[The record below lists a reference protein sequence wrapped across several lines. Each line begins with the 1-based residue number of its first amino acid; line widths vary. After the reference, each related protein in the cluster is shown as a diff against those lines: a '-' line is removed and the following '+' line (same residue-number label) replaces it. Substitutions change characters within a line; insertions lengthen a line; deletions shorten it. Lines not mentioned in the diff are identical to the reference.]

1 MGLDLGRTAVQ
12 FFAGASPKLAKG
24 THDARQEMM
33 MMDENLARLRA
44 HRNNIHRYRRL
55 LATQLTDLERAYIE
69 RRLNEEHAAMAAL
82 SEETFPLTL
91 PPTRPEAAATAQE
104 GRHV

>member
-1 MGLDLGRTAVQ
+1 
-12 FFAGASPKLAKG
+12 
-24 THDARQEMM
+24 MM
-33 MMDENLARLRA
+33 IDENLARLRA

-69 RRLNEEHAAMAAL
+69 RRLTEEQAAMAAL

-91 PPTRPEAAATAQE
+91 PSTRPAATQE